1 MKNIGVFYCC
11 FLPKR
16 RRRRR
21 RKNQGNNETPTLV
34 LGTRQTKGQTFPGNP
49 PKQNKVNKCCQTQ
62 RKTKEINACKKF
74 VFHWKHFLPTTQPS
88 TKSCL
93 RDTACMMVTPQIF
106 CCVAVDELMPLFL
119 SLPGTSSASLP
130 PIFNVRTRFHRR
142 PFLPIDFECPYKGKG
157 GDY

>member
-106 CCVAVDELMPLFL
+106 CCVAVDELMPLFCVSARYVL
-119 SLPGTSSASLP
+119 LLSASSYLQRLYPIP
-130 PIFNVRTRFHRR
+130 PPSF
-142 PFLPIDFECPYKGKG
+142 PAY
-157 GDY
+157 